1 VETVKKTEEYIKGAF
16 PRGMSG
22 TIAGMSLLYAN
33 MEEYIRDSLL
43 KGFGSAFVG
52 IFIVFCIQLRS
63 VLLGT
68 IVMIPHLMPIIITL
82 GIMGL
87 TGIRLDSTTAMVA
100 SVAIGLADDDSIH
113 FVSRVGQKLK
123 AGIDMVNALREALIE
138 VGRPLFY
145 TSVALCAGFGVM
157 LTSSF
162 TGMVYFGGLVL
173 LTMILALVT
182 DLLVLPVMLRWY
194 DPKSTRSISE
204 AGIAPSGKPSEA

>member
-1 VETVKKTEEYIKGAF
+1 MT
-16 PRGMSG
+16 G
-22 TIAGMSLLYAN
+22 TIAGMSLIYAN

-43 KGFGSAFVG
+43 TGFGSAFIG
-52 IFIVFCIQLRS
+52 IFIVFCLQLRS

-68 IVMIPHLMPIIITL
+68 IVMIPHLIPIIMTL

-113 FVSRVGQKLK
+113 FVTRVGQKLK
-123 AGIDMVNALREALIE
+123 AGVDMVTALREALVE

-145 TSVALCAGFGVM
+145 TSIALCAGFGVM

-162 TGMVYFGGLVL
+162 TGAIYFGLLVMI
-173 LTMILALVT
+173 TMVLALVA

-194 DPKSTRSISE
+194 DPKTSKTPAAE
-204 AGIAPSGKPSEA
+204 TYAPPGSPSEA